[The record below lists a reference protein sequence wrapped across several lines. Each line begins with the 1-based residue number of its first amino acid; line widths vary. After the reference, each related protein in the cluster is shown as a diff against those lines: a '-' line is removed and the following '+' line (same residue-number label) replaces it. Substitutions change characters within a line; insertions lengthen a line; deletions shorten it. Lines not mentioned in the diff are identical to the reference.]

1 MKKLVIALI
10 VSLLMVGCGAAKETG
25 TIKIG
30 ANLELSGGGA
40 TYGESELKG
49 IELAVEEINKAGG
62 IDGRQIEVVKV
73 DNKTDGAESTNAMMK
88 LATQDKVSVV
98 VGPAFSGNSKSAIQP
113 ANENKVPFITP
124 SGTNDTLTLDAD
136 GKVQPYVFRACFKDS
151 FQGVTMASFAFNTL
165 GAKKAVVY
173 IDNSSD
179 YSKGLVANFK
189 ESFTKLGGTI
199 VAEEG
204 YVQGDTDFNA
214 VLTKI
219 KALEFD
225 VLFVPG
231 YVEEV
236 GLIIRQ
242 ARAIGLDI
250 PVLGGDGF
258 DSPKMIELAGA
269 EALNNVHFSTFYSAL
284 DEDPLVQAFITAF
297 TAKYNEAPNAFAA
310 MGYDATLLAVDAIKR
325 AGKTDGE
332 SIMKALAATAGFKGV
347 TGSITMDEFHNPVKA
362 AVVIELVNG
371 VQTKAVRVQP

>member
-1 MKKLVIALI
+1 MKKLLVALI
-10 VSLLMVGCGAAKETG
+10 VGLMLVGCGKTADQT
-25 TIKIG
+25 TIKFG
-30 ANLELSGGGA
+30 LNLELSGGGA

-49 IELAVEEINKAGG
+49 IELAVEEVNKAGG
-62 IDGRQIEVVKV
+62 IDGKQIEIVKV

-88 LATQDKVSVV
+88 LATQDKVTVV
-98 VGPAFSGNSKSAIQP
+98 LGPAFSGNAKSAIQP

-124 SGTNDTLTLDAD
+124 SGTNDTLTVDAE

-151 FQGVTMASFAFNTL
+151 FQGVTMATFAYDNL
-165 GAKKAVVY
+165 QSKKAVVY
-173 IDNSSD
+173 VDSSSD
-179 YSKGLVANFK
+179 YSKGLAASFK
-189 ESFTKLGGTI
+189 ESFVAKGGTI

-204 YVQGDTDFNA
+204 YVQKDTDFNA

-219 KALEFD
+219 KALDFD

-242 ARAIGLDI
+242 ARALGLNVPI
-250 PVLGGDGF
+250 IGGDGF

-284 DEDPLVQAFITAF
+284 DEDPAVQAFITAF
-297 TAKYNEAPNAFAA
+297 TTKYNEAPNAFAA
-310 MGYDATLLAVDAIKR
+310 MGYDAAMLAVDAIKR

-332 SIMKALAATAGFKGV
+332 AVMQALAATAGFKGV

-362 AVVIELVNG
+362 AVVIELANG
-371 VQTKAVRVQP
+371 VQVKAVRVQP